1 MADVEQASGTS
12 SESAGKRSRNFF
24 LKQPLNVLLVED
36 DAVTLQV
43 IERLLR
49 KCDYQGEDQSC
60 SHCRQTHC
68 PTPFEASAVLQSQQ
82 PEMGARR
89 CRFCSLSRA
98 AASTWC

>member
-1 MADVEQASGTS
+1 MADAEQASGTS
-12 SESAGKRSRNFF
+12 SESAGKQSRNFF

-49 KCDYQGEDQSC
+49 KCDYQGEKSC
-60 SHCRQTHC
+60 SHGRQAHC
-68 PTPFEASAVLQSQQ
+68 STLSEASAPLQSQQ
-82 PEMGARR
+82 LGMGAKRY
-89 CRFCSLSRA
+89 RFCSLSRA

>member
-1 MADVEQASGTS
+1 MADAEQASGTS
-12 SESAGKRSRNFF
+12 SESAGKPGKNFF

-60 SHCRQTHC
+60 SHGRQAHC
-68 PTPFEASAVLQSQQ
+68 PTLSEAGALLQSQRLG
-82 PEMGARR
+82 MGARR
-89 CRFCSLSRA
+89 CKSCSLSRA

>member
-1 MADVEQASGTS
+1 MADAEQASGTS

-60 SHCRQTHC
+60 SHSRQATIS
-68 PTPFEASAVLQSQQ
+68 EASALLQSQQ
-82 PEMGARR
+82 LEMGARR
-89 CRFCSLSRA
+89 CKFCTLSRA

>member
-1 MADVEQASGTS
+1 MADAEQVSGTS

-49 KCDYQGEDQSC
+49 KCDYQGKDQSC
-60 SHCRQTHC
+60 SHGGQAHC
-68 PTPFEASAVLQSQQ
+68 PKLSEANALLQSQQ
-82 PEMGARR
+82 LEMGARR
-89 CRFCSLSRA
+89 YKFCSLSRA
-98 AASTWC
+98 AASTSC